1 METVEAVSELGSQ
14 PGSGAVSTSAGVSGV
29 RGAPGSAPRTTA
41 TAPHAGPATAA
52 PAPRTTT
59 PASHATTQHWPTA
72 ECSPAPEASAFPA
85 ALLGPEPL
93 GPEPLDLVTVP
104 ARQGLEAVDI
114 LRRASAATGPGAA
127 GSGPSAVGPVLHDGP
142 CDTVG
147 FLVPPG
153 TADGWD
159 MPGSACTQT
168 LGRGVSFDIPGQAPE
183 GGAAGAA
190 HTDGAGE
197 NRTHADSSHAA
208 GAHADSAHTAGVN
221 GVLGGD
227 GTEGSGWL
235 LPPTDDTVPVTDPAA
250 LRRALGEAARLI
262 EAADRCR

>member
-1 METVEAVSELGSQ
+1 M
-14 PGSGAVSTSAGVSGV
+14 
-29 RGAPGSAPRTTA
+29 
-41 TAPHAGPATAA
+41 GP
-52 PAPRTTT
+52 
-59 PASHATTQHWPTA
+59 
-72 ECSPAPEASAFPA
+72 E
-85 ALLGPEPL
+85 LLGPELL

-114 LRRASAATGPGAA
+114 LRRASAAACTGAA

-168 LGRGVSFDIPGQAPE
+168 LGRGVSFDIPGQGTG
-183 GGAAGAA
+183 GGADGPAA
-190 HTDGAGE
+190 SAP
-197 NRTHADSSHAA
+197 AA
-208 GAHADSAHTAGVN
+208 PCVHVEAPAAPRVPEPPVT
-221 GVLGGD
+221 
-227 GTEGSGWL
+227 GTGWL
-235 LPPTDDTVPVTDPAA
+235 LPPTDDTVPVTDPAV